1 MEGIREL
8 CVLPVQL
15 LCVQNYLSIKNDFFF
30 NDVLSS
36 TTSQCFSCIQG
47 PRNFPELAHK
57 LQQLNPV
64 EAPEGEREQL
74 LGWARRQLQDQDDC
88 LLSPK
93 RPPG

>member
-64 EAPEGEREQL
+64 EAPEGERESSFW
-74 LGWARRQLQDQDDC
+74 GGPDDSFRIRMTAC
-88 LLSPK
+88 
-93 RPPG
+93 